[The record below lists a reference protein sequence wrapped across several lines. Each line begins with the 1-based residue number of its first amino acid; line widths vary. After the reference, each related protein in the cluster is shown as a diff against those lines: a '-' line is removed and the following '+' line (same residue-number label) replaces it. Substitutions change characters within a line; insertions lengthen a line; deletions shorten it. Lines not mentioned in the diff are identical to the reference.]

1 MPACLFFGW
10 IVDKYDRRK
19 NGEILAASMTL
30 LLVIMAL
37 LCAWLHRPLPGL
49 GVPDYV
55 VVAVL
60 LLAAGFALI
69 GPYSLLAGVFAGDLG
84 GPAAAATAC
93 SLIDFAGYCGSIV
106 LMLVGD
112 RGPFA
117 DGYLLLFAVFG
128 AGAAASSLGLSC
140 VLVCAKRRSRR
151 Q

>member
-69 GPYSLLAGVFAGDLG
+69 GPYSLLAGVQTSVTGRTPDVVA
-84 GPAAAATAC
+84 P
-93 SLIDFAGYCGSIV
+93 
-106 LMLVGD
+106 
-112 RGPFA
+112 
-117 DGYLLLFAVFG
+117 
-128 AGAAASSLGLSC
+128 
-140 VLVCAKRRSRR
+140 
-151 Q
+151 

>member
-37 LCAWLHRPLPGL
+37 LCAWLYRPVPGL

-60 LLAAGFALI
+60 LLAAPRFHDSFALS
-69 GPYSLLAGVFAGDLG
+69 PFLWVR
-84 GPAAAATAC
+84 PAPRA
-93 SLIDFAGYCGSIV
+93 
-106 LMLVGD
+106 
-112 RGPFA
+112 P
-117 DGYLLLFAVFG
+117 
-128 AGAAASSLGLSC
+128 
-140 VLVCAKRRSRR
+140 
-151 Q
+151 